1 MANPNIVNVTSIL
14 GKTLV
19 TTMITTANTTLLVNA
34 ASSGEVLKLESIQAS
49 NTLASSTA
57 VLNLQIS
64 DGTTNENLLTSV
76 AIATGS
82 TLVALDKNSTIYLTE
97 GYSLKGS
104 SGTNTSIDLIVSYE
118 IIS

>member
-14 GKTLV
+14 GATLV
-19 TTMITTANTTLLVNA
+19 TTMITTANTTLLVNPV
-34 ASSGEVLKLESIQAS
+34 SSNAVYKIESIQAS

-57 VLNLQIS
+57 ILNLQIS

-76 AIATGS
+76 QIATGS

-104 SGTNTSIDLIVSYE
+104 CVTNLSIDLIVSYE